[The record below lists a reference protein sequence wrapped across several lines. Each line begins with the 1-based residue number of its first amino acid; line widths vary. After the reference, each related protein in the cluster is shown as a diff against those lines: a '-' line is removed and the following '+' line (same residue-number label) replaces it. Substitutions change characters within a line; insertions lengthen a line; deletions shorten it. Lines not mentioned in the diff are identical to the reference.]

1 MSAPPSAP
9 RTGWQ
14 WGASLALTAGALAWG
29 SGFYLMPGAVTAS
42 CPPIIFSVT
51 QFVHGACAGLDSD
64 QVRQAAYNAGIDP
77 IALFFYSLGWKY
89 ELLVATACITAL
101 GGWTRQLSMY
111 TLAWLAVWPLLALG
125 TALVA
130 LHGADLVAQHG
141 FRLTAAA
148 SSWRV
153 GPGMVATFVGI
164 GLVALGQVVLWR
176 ELIRRKGSARIG
188 DVASHVSSQLTL

>member
-1 MSAPPSAP
+1 
-9 RTGWQ
+9 
-14 WGASLALTAGALAWG
+14 
-29 SGFYLMPGAVTAS
+29 MPGAVTAS

-125 TALVA
+125 TALLA
-130 LHGADLVAQHG
+130 LHRADFAAQHG
-141 FRLTAAA
+141 LRLNPAA
-148 SSWRV
+148 SLSRG
-153 GPGMVATFVGI
+153 GPGTVGTFVRI
-164 GLVALGQVVLWR
+164 
-176 ELIRRKGSARIG
+176 LI
-188 DVASHVSSQLTL
+188 VCTV